1 MTDVYYVTP
10 MVPVIPV
17 TEVLSAPEDPT
28 ASMLTFYRN
37 LIPAKPVLKTFK
49 PTFKNFEHDIPDD
62 EPRDNFTMGFDLSN
76 DEYKTEAT
84 TNDAYHFKP
93 YSSQLK
99 NHSGYFFPQK
109 PDTTLKR
116 DEIIEKY
123 KMSDLRMHEIIRQ
136 PPVTPKNHN
145 TINLLNKYYETAT
158 KIPVQTYEKSHYFAP
173 TYVKSESHDSE
184 NYVQPNVNIITPM
197 PIPYF
202 KPLVVQNHSLLHQ
215 PEHVAIPIPDNKA
228 FPLSDTEAFPLST
241 NSEGKHNLLG
251 KHVTVLRT
259 KDLTQKRPTDLQ
271 NRWGQSST
279 NMHVLTK
286 QPSPYETVLMR
297 AIPNP
302 KLETASSY
310 ERHLKSPAVSG
321 KPYSTLDLEHLLSQ
335 MEVESEVNRNLG
347 RSADKNQ
354 DTAAGQ

>member
-1 MTDVYYVTP
+1 
-10 MVPVIPV
+10 
-17 TEVLSAPEDPT
+17 
-28 ASMLTFYRN
+28 
-37 LIPAKPVLKTFK
+37 
-49 PTFKNFEHDIPDD
+49 
-62 EPRDNFTMGFDLSN
+62 
-76 DEYKTEAT
+76 
-84 TNDAYHFKP
+84 
-93 YSSQLK
+93 
-99 NHSGYFFPQK
+99 
-109 PDTTLKR
+109 
-116 DEIIEKY
+116 
-123 KMSDLRMHEIIRQ
+123 MSDLRMHEIIRQ